1 MAFRRI
7 PEGVSAVASSSE
19 PRPVRVPLAG
29 AALVVAV
36 AVVLGFLVYSAQF
49 SGSLQWG
56 LGLLGLAILAAYAW
70 RQVLRGTSEPDP
82 LVDPAAPEAFRSGE
96 FGVFSRAVRRAARGL
111 PFSQV
116 MVTSRARAGFLEH
129 AGLARGMPAETMR
142 TAQSDPV
149 ALRRLIGD
157 DVLVEFLQLRT
168 GDLDESYGWVLKA
181 RARGG
186 FNREFRDV
194 LTRMEAWR

>member
-7 PEGVSAVASSSE
+7 PGGVSAVASSSE

-56 LGLLGLAILAAYAW
+56 LGLFGLAILAAYAW

-82 LVDPAAPEAFRSGE
+82 LVSPAAPEDFRSGE
-96 FGVFSRAVRRAARGL
+96 FGAFSRAVRRAARGL
-111 PFSQV
+111 PFSQA
-116 MVTSRARAGFLEH
+116 MVTSRARAAFLEH
-129 AGLARGMPAETMR
+129 AGLALGVSADTMR
-142 TAQSDPV
+142 DAQSDPV

-157 DVLVEFLQLRT
+157 DVLVEFLRLRT

-186 FNREFRDV
+186 FTREFRDV
-194 LTRMEAWR
+194 LARMEAWR